1 MHWIDAVF
9 LFFLFG
15 VMPIYGAVSYKRYLQ
30 RIAAGDLADRVSL
43 YLGSMLLQSAALL
56 VLLVTWAIL
65 DRPRQDLGILLPE
78 RQGLLIGAVII
89 VLSTGLLVY
98 ALIIARRLN
107 ANSRQA
113 QIGSLG
119 DLVHFLPQTDKELRA
134 AYLLSVTA
142 GVVEEIVYR
151 GFVLWCLFLY
161 FPDWLALVISSVAF
175 GLAHSYQGVAGVFK
189 TGGLGLVLA
198 MIYVG
203 TGTIWIP
210 VIIHAL
216 IDILQM
222 ATARELFRPVSEPE
236 AIQQ

>member
-1 MHWIDAVF
+1 MHWVDAVF
-9 LFFLFG
+9 LFLLFG
-15 VMPIYGAVSYKRYLQ
+15 VMPIYGALSYKRYLQ
-30 RIAAGDLADRVSL
+30 LIASGALADRVSL
-43 YLGSMLLQSAALL
+43 YLGSMLLQSVALL
-56 VLLVTWAIL
+56 VLLATWGIL
-65 DRPRQDLGILLPE
+65 DRPIVDLGIRIPDL
-78 RQGLLIGAVII
+78 QGLLIGAAII

-98 ALIIARRLN
+98 ALIVATRLN
-107 ANSRQA
+107 ATSRQA

-119 DLVHFLPQTDKELRA
+119 NLVYFLPQTDKELRA

-175 GLAHSYQGVAGVFK
+175 GLAHIYQGWAGVFK
-189 TGGLGLVLA
+189 TGVLGLVLA

-203 TGTIWIP
+203 TGTIWVP

-216 IDILQM
+216 IDVLQM
-222 ATARELFRPVSEPE
+222 ATARELFRPACQPE
-236 AIQQ
+236 SIQ